1 MLQEN
6 DMTTFTTEDRNSS
19 MPSENIPRSR
29 TIIKLMNIADDCHRT
44 VKDLKDPDL
53 AMRLK
58 LVANLVAGILND
70 YHDRTPK

>member
-6 DMTTFTTEDRNSS
+6 DMTTFTTEDRISS

>member
-6 DMTTFTTEDRNSS
+6 DMTTFTTEDRISS

-53 AMRLK
+53 EMRLK

>member
-1 MLQEN
+1 
-6 DMTTFTTEDRNSS
+6 MTTFTTEDRISS
-19 MPSENIPRSR
+19 MPRENIPRSR

>member
-6 DMTTFTTEDRNSS
+6 DMTTFTTEDRISS
-19 MPSENIPRSR
+19 MPRENIPRSR

-70 YHDRTPK
+70 YHGRTPK

>member
-1 MLQEN
+1 
-6 DMTTFTTEDRNSS
+6 MTTFTTEDRISS

>member
-1 MLQEN
+1 
-6 DMTTFTTEDRNSS
+6 MTTFTTEDRISS
-19 MPSENIPRSR
+19 MPRENIPRSR

-70 YHDRTPK
+70 YHGRTPK